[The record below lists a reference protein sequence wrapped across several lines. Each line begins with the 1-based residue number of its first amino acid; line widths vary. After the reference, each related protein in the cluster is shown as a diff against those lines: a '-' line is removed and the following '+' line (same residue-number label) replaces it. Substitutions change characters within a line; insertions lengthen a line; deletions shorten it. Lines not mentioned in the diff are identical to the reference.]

1 MLAAARW
8 GRPEV
13 VRHVRQGREDHAV
26 LPRLAEDLDARG
38 EFVGAPLSCFLS
50 FAAWYTDPAIPCIS
64 ELMMIQGFGE
74 SRRNRRIPN
83 PSDRVVHEATL
94 ELRVVWKTKPSLKS

>member
-1 MLAAARW
+1 MWSTLDPVLAAARW

-50 FAAWYTDPAIPCIS
+50 FAPEKIVRFSYLQKI
-64 ELMMIQGFGE
+64 
-74 SRRNRRIPN
+74 
-83 PSDRVVHEATL
+83 L
-94 ELRVVWKTKPSLKS
+94 E